1 MNVKQL
7 EYFLAV
13 VRANGFSKAA
23 AILGLTQPALSRQVA
38 RLEEELGV
46 RLLARNGRG
55 AELTDAGQALVVH
68 AGAII
73 ERIEQARADM
83 AQRQHSPRGRVTVG
97 LPPRVAGTITT
108 DLVMAFREKF
118 PEASIS
124 IAEALS
130 IPLREWLTSGRID
143 MAILFDP
150 PASPALNFE
159 LLVRESLVMVSNEP
173 IANPIRF
180 AQAVDYPLVLPS
192 SPHALRQLIETT
204 ARPRKL
210 TLKVVA
216 EVDSI
221 YAVLPLVQKG
231 LASTILPISAIHDPT
246 KVGQLNV
253 SRVIAPNIRNALVLA
268 QPKAKPD
275 TPLARVTRE
284 LLRDLIQRHY
294 GAHPA

>member
-1 MNVKQL
+1 MNVRQL

-38 RLEEELGV
+38 RLEDEVGV
-46 RLLARNGRG
+46 RLFSRNGRG
-55 AELTDAGQALVVH
+55 AELTDAGEALVIH
-68 AGAII
+68 AGAIL

-83 AQRQHSPRGRVTVG
+83 SQRQQSPRGRVTVG

-108 DLVMAFREKF
+108 DLVMAFRDRF

-143 MAILFDP
+143 MAVLFDP

-159 LLVRESLVMVSNEP
+159 HLVRESLVMVSNEAIP
-173 IANPIRF
+173 NPIRF
-180 AQAVDYPLVLPS
+180 SQALEYPMVLPS
-192 SPHALRQLIETT
+192 SPHALRQLIENA

-221 YAVLPLVQKG
+221 HAVLPLVQKG
-231 LASTILPISAIHDPT
+231 LASTLLPVSAIYDPT
-246 KVGQLNV
+246 KVARLNV
-253 SRVIAPNIRNALVLA
+253 SRVIAPSI
-268 QPKAKPD
+268 
-275 TPLARVTRE
+275 
-284 LLRDLIQRHY
+284 
-294 GAHPA
+294 

>member
-23 AILGLTQPALSRQVA
+23 TILGLTQPALSRQVA
-38 RLEEELGV
+38 RLEEEVGV
-46 RLLARNGRG
+46 RLLSRNGRG
-55 AELTDAGQALVVH
+55 AELTDAGQALVGH
-68 AGAII
+68 AGAIL

-83 AQRQHSPRGRVTVG
+83 SQRQQSPRGRVTVG

-108 DLVMAFREKF
+108 DLVMAFRDRF

-143 MAILFDP
+143 VAVLFDP

-159 LLVRESLVMVSNEP
+159 LLVRESLVMVSNEVIP
-173 IANPIRF
+173 NPIRF
-180 AQAVDYPLVLPS
+180 SQALDYPMVLPS
-192 SPHALRQLIETT
+192 RPHALRQLIESA

-221 YAVLPLVQKG
+221 HAVIPLVQKG
-231 LASTILPISAIHDPT
+231 LASTLLPVSAIYDPA
-246 KVGQLNV
+246 KVAQLNV
-253 SRVIAPNIRNALVLA
+253 SRVIAPSIRNALVLA
-268 QPKAKPD
+268 QAKAKPD
-275 TPLARVTRE
+275 TPLTRVTRE
-284 LLRDLIQRHY
+284 LLRDLIERHY
-294 GAHPA
+294 GARPA